1 MTPKSSPAAFGL
13 GKGPCW
19 HQRWQQSH
27 ATPAASRESLTGDT
41 AKRCHHAPSTR
52 WDRSTRT
59 RARTIKEQLFRHRL
73 EIRKELF
80 GAPPL
85 RRHHP
90 RQPGVAYLATAK
102 VYSDIEAVEIVFKD
116 GKDGLGYDLRK
127 LIESG
132 RGLVG
137 LR

>member
-13 GKGPCW
+13 GKGLCW
-19 HQRWQQSH
+19 RQSH
-27 ATPAASRESLTGDT
+27 ATPAASRESLSGDT

-52 WDRSTRT
+52 GDRSTRT
-59 RARTIKEQLFRHRL
+59 RARTIGEQLFRRRL
-73 EIRKELF
+73 EIHKEAF

-85 RRHHP
+85 
-90 RQPGVAYLATAK
+90 GVATALATLGWAYLATAK
-102 VYSDIEAVEIVFKD
+102 VYSEIGAVEIVFKD
-116 GKDGLGYDLRK
+116 GLGYDPRK